1 MFKLFFFVCLR
12 MKRFWRRKEKEE
24 EKEEKKMEKQEEKK
38 EKEEEN
44 IQTIFFCLFDNEV
57 IFEKEL

>member
-24 EKEEKKMEKQEEKK
+24 EEK
-38 EKEEEN
+38 EKEKN
-44 IQTIFFCLFDNEV
+44 I
-57 IFEKEL
+57 